1 MKLRPYQEEGAQ
13 AIIECLKTDRST
25 LLVMPPGCGKTQ
37 IFVAVAGRLG
47 LRTLFLAHRDELI
60 TQAAHRIEQM
70 LGTDPAIEKASEHA
84 SHDAQY
90 VVASVQTLRWP
101 RLGTWPR
108 DHFGLVV
115 VDESQHAVAKGH
127 RGITSY
133 FESAKVLGVTATPDR
148 LDKLALGEVFDSVA
162 YEYPLPTAVAD
173 GWLTRV
179 TARRIRLKEID
190 LNGVSTRA
198 GDFATNELEA
208 RIGHEKSLAAI
219 RKAILEYSEGR
230 KTLVYTPMVESAC
243 RLMQLLNEARPGCA
257 RVVHGETPQE
267 ERRETLRAHAA
278 GEFQFVTSVGI
289 LTEGYDSPTVS
300 CIAMARPTKSRAL
313 YAQILGRGM
322 RLAEG
327 KSDCLV
333 LDFTGVTNQLGLVS
347 PADALAGKV
356 DDETS
361 AALAEMPWGDE
372 PTDMMKAIDEAK
384 RRVIAEAERKR
395 DLLAEHMRR
404 EAERK
409 DRAQKARELF
419 DQRLREQRE
428 QEQRRQAEKLER
440 EERLRLERQ
449 EIVGSYRKYIAYGE
463 SLARKQVHPE
473 NLWELLDLPM
483 EEWHELMQDVQ
494 PATPGQ
500 CRKLEER
507 SKVTPIPEL
516 TFSAAAALISKL
528 SERYYAGLA
537 TPRQL
542 YFLIEKGVGD
552 ARTTFA
558 EAQVALDKAFGK
570 KYTLGEKYTR
580 PRQETKPV
588 APIVWELFGDSAP
601 EEKQAAEPLPPD
613 LEDFLSDLSAAA
625 PTTAPAATAEAQPA
639 KDWIQE
645 LIDGS
650 VSSEPAPEKPGC

>member
-13 AIIECLKTDRST
+13 AIIERLKTDRST
-25 LLVMPPGCGKTQ
+25 LLVMPAGTGKTQ
-37 IFVAVAGRLG
+37 TFVTVAGRLG
-47 LRTLFLAHRDELI
+47 VRTLFLAHRDELI
-60 TQAAHRIEQM
+60 TQAANRIEQM
-70 LGTDPAIEKASEHA
+70 LGTAPAIEKASEHA

-115 VDESQHAVAKGH
+115 VDEGHHAVSKGH
-127 RGITSY
+127 KGVTSY

-162 YEYPLPTAVAD
+162 YTYPLPTAVAD
-173 GWLTRV
+173 GWLTKV
-179 TARRIRLKEID
+179 IARRIRLKEVD

-208 RIGHEKSLAAI
+208 RIGHDKALTAI
-219 RKAILEYSEGR
+219 RKALLEYSEGR
-230 KTLVYTPMVESAC
+230 KTLIYTPMVESAC
-243 RLMQLLNEARPGCA
+243 RLMQLLNEEQPGCA
-257 RVVHGETPQE
+257 RVVHGETPLE

-278 GEFQFVTSVGI
+278 GEFQFVTSVGV
-289 LTEGYDSPTVS
+289 LTEGFDSPSVS

-313 YAQILGRGM
+313 YTQIIGRGM

-333 LDFTGVTNQLGLVS
+333 LDFTGVTDQLGLVG
-347 PADALAGKV
+347 PEDALAGKV
-356 DDETS
+356 DDELS
-361 AALAEMPWGDE
+361 AELAEMSDAWGDE
-372 PTDMMKAIDEAK
+372 PVDMMKAIDEAK
-384 RRVIAEAERKR
+384 LRVIAKAERKR
-395 DLLAEHMRR
+395 DLLAEHMRK
-404 EAERK
+404 ENERK

-428 QEQRRQAEKLER
+428 QEQRRYKEKLEK
-440 EERLRLERQ
+440 EERQRQERLE
-449 EIVGSYRKYIAYGE
+449 IVSSYSKYIAYNE

-473 NLWELLDLPM
+473 NLWELLELPP
-483 EEWHELMQDVQ
+483 EEWQELMQDDQ
-494 PATPGQ
+494 PATTGQ
-500 CRKLEER
+500 CRKLEEQ
-507 SKVTPIPEL
+507 SKVTPIPAL
-516 TFSAAAALISKL
+516 TFSAAAELISKL
-528 SERYYAGLA
+528 SVRYRTRLA

-552 ARTTFA
+552 AQTTFA

-570 KYTLGEKYTR
+570 KYVQ

-588 APIVWELFGDSAP
+588 AMIVGE
-601 EEKQAAEPLPPD
+601 EEKPTVKPLPPEP
-613 LEDFLSDLSAAA
+613 EDFLTNFIA
-625 PTTAPAATAEAQPA
+625 APAAQATPRAPA
-639 KDWIQE
+639 KDWIQD
-645 LIDGS
+645 LIDGV
-650 VSSEPAPEKPGC
+650 VSSESAPEKPDC